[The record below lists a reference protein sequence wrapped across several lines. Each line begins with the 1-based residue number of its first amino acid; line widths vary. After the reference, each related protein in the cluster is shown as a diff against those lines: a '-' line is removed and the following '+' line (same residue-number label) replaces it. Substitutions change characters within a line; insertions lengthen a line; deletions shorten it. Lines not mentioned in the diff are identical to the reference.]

1 MFLSVQHM
9 CTYCPQKPEEAFYP
23 KTGLQM
29 VVRGHVGIGS
39 RMQGYERTA
48 SLLSRRFSPFKNFL
62 NAHSNKFSI
71 SKYIYIQNK
80 FVAV

>member
-48 SLLSRRFSPFKNFL
+48 SALTCW
-62 NAHSNKFSI
+62 A
-71 SKYIYIQNK
+71 
-80 FVAV
+80 VASVPLKIF